1 MFASV
6 TNQPKTNEH
15 IICRKE
21 NGEKSLGD
29 IRNCT
34 KIRIMKNPVV
44 HNPCSKP
51 ERRLTVYGTEL
62 TGETPREDFAEMLM
76 PIAIRKNPRQYITMR
91 FSDSLSMISGLNRDL
106 KVCFSVLILF

>member
-1 MFASV
+1 MHIFARV
-6 TNQPKTNEH
+6 TNQPKINEH

-44 HNPCSKP
+44 HNPCSIP
-51 ERRLTVYGTEL
+51 ESRLTVYGTEF
-62 TGETPREDFAEMLM
+62 TGETPRADLAEILM
-76 PIAIRKNPRQYITMR
+76 PIAIRKSQDN
-91 FSDSLSMISGLNRDL
+91 ISQC
-106 KVCFSVLILF
+106 VSEIACQVFLF